1 MLTYIA
7 RRLLLPIPTM
17 LVVVTLIFF
26 AVRGLGGDPALAILG
41 DRAGKVYY
49 DKTSEK

>member
-1 MLTYIA
+1 MFTYIA
-7 RRLLLPIPTM
+7 RRLLWLIPTI

-26 AVRGLGGDPALAILG
+26 AVRGLCGDPALAILG